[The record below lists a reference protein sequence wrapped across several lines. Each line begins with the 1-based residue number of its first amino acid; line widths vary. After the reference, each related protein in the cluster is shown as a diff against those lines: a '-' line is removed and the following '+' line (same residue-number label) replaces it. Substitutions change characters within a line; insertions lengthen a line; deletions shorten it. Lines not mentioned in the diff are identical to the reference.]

1 METTIGGRIK
11 MIRKE
16 ANLTQQKFADRIG
29 AKQNTVAQYEMNR
42 NAPMDPVIR
51 AICKEFNISEAWLRT
66 GEGDMYKALDR
77 YEETALLVGKV
88 IEDDCE
94 FRRALIDMLY
104 KCTKDDLE
112 VLERKFREVVENL
125 ENK

>member
-16 ANLTQQKFADRIG
+16 ANLTQQKFADRLG
-29 AKQNTVAQYEMNR
+29 LKQNTIATFEMDR
-42 NAPMDPVIR
+42 TLPSERTIAD
-51 AICKEFNISEAWLRT
+51 ICKYFNISESWLRT

-112 VLERKFREVVENL
+112 VLERKFREVSVFL